1 MEALRLD
8 WAGGAPRLRA
18 AADMA
23 RQGLVT
29 ALTAPAGAAVVV
41 GWAGSHRDRVAGAR
55 RLLEDFG
62 RHRAAPRPPIGDYAA
77 VLLYRDRVVLLR
89 DEQARIP
96 LFFRESG
103 GRVSAVGTSARGLG
117 GGTELERR
125 YVCRYLTGNLAQPHT
140 DLTPFTDVHRV
151 LGGEVVELAI
161 TGHLIGRTRPH
172 ARPAPARTPPA
183 ADGPDAAGAAK
194 ELRLALE
201 NAVDRRMGTTTA
213 CHVSGGTDSTS
224 VALLAAR
231 RPAAGQLVL
240 LAGRFAGGEL
250 AGEGPYLDEAL
261 TEIRRH
267 APDARPLIV
276 DADDVA
282 DFDDFRHHA
291 GDSDE
296 PQPHAFR
303 APFWTRLHTAAAE
316 LGCDALLTGCGADP
330 IADANPFRLH
340 RLARTGRFP
349 LLAREARAWAA
360 GGERGVRD
368 IVHAYVVRP
377 TLPLTAERLSALG
390 RGGTVLG
397 GLGDFGRP
405 RWLRPV
411 FARTHGYGRARLAE
425 SRFVFGRRPE
435 ESLYDAAN
443 YAAAPDLLSWH
454 RAPEDGFFLS
464 HPFLDPEVVATMRHL
479 PPAATFR
486 PGRPKAVLREAMAD
500 LLPPGIQART
510 AKIPFNQ
517 LYARGLRRHGDTLL
531 DLCHHARHPLIEEMF
546 DTSALCRALRE
557 AGLGIGDSYAWDR
570 MNRALALV
578 VWLEQLDRNPATF
591 TGSLPVT
598 AGLP

>member
-18 AADMA
+18 AADLT

-41 GWAGSHRDRVAGAR
+41 GWAGSHRDREAGAR

-62 RHRAAPRPPIGDYAA
+62 RRHAAPRLPIGDYAA
-77 VLLYRDRVVLLR
+77 VLLYPDRVVLLR

-125 YVCRYLTGNLAQPHT
+125 YFCRYLTGNPAQPHT

-161 TGHLIGRTRPH
+161 TGHLLGRTRSHIRPAR
-172 ARPAPARTPPA
+172 ARPSPA
-183 ADGPDAAGAAK
+183 ADGPDTAGAAK
-194 ELRLALE
+194 ELRRALE
-201 NAVDRRMGTTTA
+201 DAVDRRMGTTTA

-231 RPAAGQLVL
+231 RPAPGRLVL

-250 AGEGPYLDEAL
+250 AGEAPYLDEAL

-267 APDARPLIV
+267 APDARALIV

-282 DFDDFRHHA
+282 DFDDFPHHA

-303 APFWTRLHTAAAE
+303 APFWARLHTAAAE

-330 IADANPFRLH
+330 IADANPFHLH

-360 GGERGVRD
+360 GSERGVRD

-377 TLPLTAERLSALG
+377 ALPLTAERLTALG

-411 FARTHGYGRARLAE
+411 FARTHGYGRARVAE

-443 YAAAPDLLSWH
+443 YAAAPDPLSWH
-454 RAPEDGFFLS
+454 RAPQDGFFLS
-464 HPFLDPEVVATMRHL
+464 HPFLDPEVVATMRGL
-479 PPAATFR
+479 SPAATFR
-486 PGRPKAVLREAMAD
+486 PGHPKAVLREAMAD

-517 LYARGLRRHGDTLL
+517 LYARGLRRHTDTLL
-531 DLCHHARHPLIEEMF
+531 DLCRHARHPLTEEMF
-546 DTSALCRALRE
+546 DIAALSHALRE
-557 AGLGIGDSYAWDR
+557 AQLGIGDAYAWDR
-570 MNRALALV
+570 MNRTLALV
-578 VWLEQLDRNPATF
+578 AWLERLDRNPATF